1 MELKTQDATAPPAF
15 SQGNLRGYEQSLTSG
30 TGINH
35 AIFVDLLSSYMQVVF
50 GSISNASFFF
60 QPAKERGFI
69 MVHGRSKTPEQEARE
84 TIDKMLDQSGWDV
97 QDVEK
102 ANIHAKKGVALR
114 EFPLN
119 PGHGFADYLLYVDGK
134 AAGVIEAKKVGNTL
148 TGVEPQSDKYKT
160 GLPVDLPAWYRPLPF
175 CYQST
180 GIETRF
186 TNDLDP
192 VPCSRDI
199 FSFHRPETFEA
210 WLRDDGPVPSD
221 YAADPPII
229 YSKPSTLNLRLKQM
243 PELMEDGLWPAQII
257 AIRNLEKSLA
267 ENRLRALIQMA
278 TGSGK
283 TFTAINFIYRLIKFA
298 KARRVLFL
306 VDRGNLGRQTL
317 KEFQQYVSPYNNYK
331 FSEEYIVQR
340 LTSNALDKTARVCI
354 CTIQRLYAM
363 LRGADLPEVDEE
375 ESVQGLENVY
385 DEAPLIE
392 YNPTIPIETFDF
404 IITDECHR
412 SIYNLWRQV
421 LDYFDGYIIG
431 LTATPGKQTFGFF
444 NQNLVMEYGHEEAVA
459 DGVNVNYDV
468 YRIRTQITEQG
479 SNVESGYYV
488 DVRDRETRKVR
499 WEQLDEDLEYDANK
513 LDRDVVAED
522 QIRTVISTF
531 RDKLFTEIFPGR
543 TEVPKTLIFAKDDSH
558 AEDIVKIVREEF
570 AKGNDFAQ
578 KITYKTTGKKPEDLI
593 AEFRNSYHPRI
604 AVTVDMIATG
614 TDIKPL
620 EVVMFMRSVKS
631 RSFFEQMK
639 GRGVRVINKDDLKSV
654 TPDAKAKDHYIIVDA
669 VGVCERDKTDSK
681 PMDRKKAVSF
691 EKLLQAVSLGNI
703 DPNVISSI
711 AGRMARI
718 HKNISEED
726 AEKVIEV
733 ADGKSLGGLVSDLV
747 TALNPDNHVEK
758 AKQDNPDGDQPSEEQ
773 VKQAA
778 DSLIKDAVKPL
789 YDPDFRKLLLEIKK
803 KNDQIIDNVSSD
815 ALIEAAFSAEALDKA
830 KGMIESFKQFIKDNR
845 DEITALQILYSR
857 PYKAPLRYENIKELA
872 DTINKPPHHWT
883 EDNLWAAY
891 AALEKSK
898 VRGAGGARIM
908 TDLVSLVRYALE
920 QENELV
926 PFPEKVDSN
935 FKAWLA
941 QQGKKFDEEQTLWLK
956 MIKDH
961 IAGNLSIDTDDFEY
975 VPFSQEGGFGK
986 VYQLFGD
993 ELNNILDELNEALAA

>member
-1 MELKTQDATAPPAF
+1 MT
-15 SQGNLRGYEQSLTSG
+15 
-30 TGINH
+30 
-35 AIFVDLLSSYMQVVF
+35 
-50 GSISNASFFF
+50 
-60 QPAKERGFI
+60 
-69 MVHGRSKTPEQEARE
+69 KTPEEEARE
-84 TIDKMLDQSGWDV
+84 TIDSMLNASGWDV
-97 QDVEK
+97 QNVDN
-102 ANIHAKKGVALR
+102 ANIHATKGVAIG

-134 AAGVIEAKKVGNTL
+134 ATGVIEAKKVGNTL
-148 TGVEPQSDKYKT
+148 TGVEIQSDKYKT
-160 GLPVDLPAWYRPLPF
+160 GLPENLPAWYRPLPF

-180 GIETRF
+180 GVETRF

-192 VPCSRDI
+192 VPRSRDI
-199 FSFHRPETFEA
+199 FSFHRPETFEE
-210 WLRDDGPVPSD
+210 WLNDDTPVPREMV
-221 YAADPPII
+221 AEKQAPFG
-229 YSKPSTLNLRLKQM
+229 KPSTLNLRLKQM
-243 PELMEDGLWPAQII
+243 PELIEGGLWPAQIV
-257 AIRNLEKSLA
+257 AVKNLEKSLA
-267 ENRLRALIQMA
+267 ENRPRALIQMA

-306 VDRGNLGRQTL
+306 VDRGNLGKQTL

-340 LTSNALDKTARVCI
+340 LTSNTLDRTARVCI
-354 CTIQRLYAM
+354 CTIQRLYSM
-363 LRGADLPEVDEE
+363 LRGVDLPEVDEE
-375 ESVQGLENVY
+375 ESVNGLENVY
-385 DEAPLIE
+385 DEVPPIE
-392 YNPTIPIETFDF
+392 YNPAIPIETFDF

-431 LTATPGKQTFGFF
+431 LTATPSKQTFGFF
-444 NQNLVMEYGHEEAVA
+444 KQNLVMEYGHEEAVA

-488 DVRDRETRKVR
+488 DVRDRETREVR

-522 QIRTVISTF
+522 QIRTVVQTF

-593 AEFRNSYHPRI
+593 SEFRNSYNPRI

-620 EVVMFMRSVKS
+620 EVVMFMRSVRS

-681 PMDRKKAVSF
+681 PMDRKKSVSF
-691 EKLLQAVSLGNI
+691 EKLLQAISLGNI
-703 DPNVISSI
+703 DPNVISSV
-711 AGRMARI
+711 AARI
-718 HKNISEED
+718 ARINKNISEED

-733 ADGKSLGGLVSDLV
+733 TDGKSLGGLVSDLV
-747 TALNPDNHVEK
+747 DALNPDNHVELAC
-758 AKQDNPDGDQPSEEQ
+758 AKLSETGREAKPTEEDI
-773 VKQAA
+773 KQAA

-789 YDPDFRKLLLEIKK
+789 YNPDFRNLLLEIKR
-803 KNDQIIDNVSSD
+803 KNEQIIDNVSSD
-815 ALIEAAFSAEALDKA
+815 AVIEAAFSAEALEKA
-830 KGMIESFKQFIKDNR
+830 KGMIESFKQFIVDNKD
-845 DEITALQILYSR
+845 ELTALQILYSR
-857 PYKAPLRYENIKELA
+857 PYKSPLKYENIKELA

-898 VRGAGGARIM
+898 VRGASGVRIM
-908 TDLVSLVRYALE
+908 TDLVSLVRYALD

-926 PFPEKVDSN
+926 PFPEKVDTN

-941 QQGKKFDEEQTLWLK
+941 QQENKFDEKKLLWLE

-961 IAGNLSIDTDDFEY
+961 IAGNLSIEIDDFEY
-975 VPFSQEGGFGK
+975 VPFSQEGGLGK

-993 ELNNILDELNEALAA
+993 ELNDIIDELNEALAA

>member
-1 MELKTQDATAPPAF
+1 MT
-15 SQGNLRGYEQSLTSG
+15 
-30 TGINH
+30 
-35 AIFVDLLSSYMQVVF
+35 
-50 GSISNASFFF
+50 
-60 QPAKERGFI
+60 
-69 MVHGRSKTPEQEARE
+69 KTPEQEARE

-97 QDVEK
+97 QDVDNV
-102 ANIHAKKGVALR
+102 NIHASKGVSIR

-119 PGHGFADYLLYVDGK
+119 PGHGYADYLLYVDGK

-148 TGVEPQSDKYKT
+148 TGVEIQSDKYKT
-160 GLPVDLPAWYRPLPF
+160 GLPDNLPAWYRPLPF

-180 GIETRF
+180 GVETRF

-192 VPCSRDI
+192 VPRSRDV
-199 FSFHRPETFEA
+199 FSFHRPETFEE
-210 WLRDDGPVPSD
+210 WLNDDTSVPLEM
-221 YAADPPII
+221 AAEKQAP

-243 PELMEDGLWPAQII
+243 PELIEEGLWPAQII
-257 AIRNLEKSLA
+257 AVKNLEKSLA
-267 ENRLRALIQMA
+267 ENRPRALIQMA

-340 LTSNALDKTARVCI
+340 LTSKNLDKTARVCI
-354 CTIQRLYAM
+354 CTIQRLYSM
-363 LRGADLPEVDEE
+363 LRGEELPEVDEE

-385 DEAPLIE
+385 GEVPLIE
-392 YNPTIPIETFDF
+392 YNPAIPIETFDF
-404 IITDECHR
+404 VITDECHR

-431 LTATPGKQTFGFF
+431 LTATPSKQTFGFF
-444 NQNLVMEYGHEEAVA
+444 KQNLVMEYGHEEAVA

-479 SNVESGYYV
+479 STVESGYFV
-488 DVRDRETRKVR
+488 DVRDRETREIR
-499 WEQLDEDLEYDANK
+499 WDQLDEDLEYDANK

-522 QIRTVISTF
+522 QIRTIVRTF

-578 KITYKTTGKKPEDLI
+578 KITYKTFGKKPEDLI
-593 AEFRNSYHPRI
+593 AEFRNSYNPRI

-620 EVVMFMRSVKS
+620 EIVMFMRSLKS
-631 RSFFEQMK
+631 RSYFEQMK
-639 GRGVRVINKDDLKSV
+639 GRGVRIINNDDLKSV

-681 PMDRKKAVSF
+681 PMDRKKSVSF
-691 EKLLQAVSLGNI
+691 EKLLQAVSLGNT
-703 DPNVISSI
+703 DTNVISSV
-711 AGRMARI
+711 AARI
-718 HKNISEED
+718 ARINKNISQED
-726 AEKVIEV
+726 AEKIIKLT
-733 ADGKSLGGLVSDLV
+733 DGKSLGGLVSDLV
-747 TALNPDNHVEK
+747 NALNPDNQVEQ
-758 AKQDNPDGDQPSEEQ
+758 AKQDNPDVVKPTEEQ
-773 VKQAA
+773 IQQAA
-778 DSLIKDAVKPL
+778 KSLIKGAVKPL
-789 YDPDFRKLLLEIKK
+789 YNPDLRNLLLEIKK
-803 KNDQIIDNVSSD
+803 KNEQIIDNVSPD
-815 ALIEAAFSAEALDKA
+815 TVIEAAFSAEALEKA
-830 KGMIESFKQFIKDNR
+830 KGMVESFKQFIEDNR

-857 PYKAPLRYENIKELA
+857 PYKSPLKFENIKELA
-872 DTINKPPHHWT
+872 DTINNPPHHWT

-898 VRGAGGARIM
+898 VRGASGARIM

-926 PFPEKVDSN
+926 PFPEKVDAN

-941 QQGKKFDEEQTLWLK
+941 QQEKEFDEEKLHWLE

-961 IAGNLSIDTDDFEY
+961 IAGNLSIETDDFEY
-975 VPFSQEGGFGK
+975 APFSQEGGLGK

-993 ELNNILDELNEALAA
+993 ELNDILDELNEALAA

>member
-1 MELKTQDATAPPAF
+1 
-15 SQGNLRGYEQSLTSG
+15 LT
-30 TGINH
+30 
-35 AIFVDLLSSYMQVVF
+35 
-50 GSISNASFFF
+50 
-60 QPAKERGFI
+60 
-69 MVHGRSKTPEQEARE
+69 KTPEQEARE

-97 QDVEK
+97 QDVDN
-102 ANIHAKKGVALR
+102 ANIHAKKGVAIR

-119 PGHGFADYLLYVDGK
+119 KGHGYADYLMYVDGK

-148 TGVEPQSDKYKT
+148 TGVEIQSDKYKT
-160 GLPVDLPAWYRPLPF
+160 GLPDNLPAWYRPLPF

-180 GIETRF
+180 GVETRF

-192 VPCSRDI
+192 VPRSRDI
-199 FSFHRPETFEA
+199 FSFHRPETFEE
-210 WLRDDGPVPSD
+210 WLNDDTPVPLEK
-221 YAADPPII
+221 AAEKQTP
-229 YSKPSTLNLRLKQM
+229 YGKLSTLNLRLKQM
-243 PELMEDGLWPAQII
+243 PELIEEGLWPAQII
-257 AIRNLEKSLA
+257 AVKNLENSLSK
-267 ENRLRALIQMA
+267 NRPRALIQMA

-340 LTSNALDKTARVCI
+340 LTSKNLDKTARVCI
-354 CTIQRLYAM
+354 CTIQRLYSM
-363 LRGADLPEVDEE
+363 LRGEELPEVDEE

-385 DEAPLIE
+385 DEVPPIE
-392 YNPTIPIETFDF
+392 YNPAIPIETFDF

-431 LTATPGKQTFGFF
+431 LTATPSKQTFGFF
-444 NQNLVMEYGHEEAVA
+444 KQNLVMEYGHEEAVA

-479 SNVESGYYV
+479 SAVESGYYV
-488 DVRDRETRKVR
+488 DVRDRETREIR

-522 QIRTVISTF
+522 QIRTIVRTF

-543 TEVPKTLIFAKDDSH
+543 TDVPKTLIFAKDDSH

-578 KITYKTTGKKPEDLI
+578 KITYKTFGKKPEDLI
-593 AEFRNSYHPRI
+593 AEFRNSYNPRI

-620 EVVMFMRSVKS
+620 EIVMFMRSLKS
-631 RSFFEQMK
+631 RSYFEQMK
-639 GRGVRVINKDDLKSV
+639 GRGVRIINNDDLKSV

-681 PMDRKKAVSF
+681 PMDRKKSVSF
-691 EKLLQAVSLGNI
+691 EKLLQAVSFGNT
-703 DPNVISSI
+703 DPNVISSV
-711 AGRMARI
+711 AARI
-718 HKNISEED
+718 ARINKNISQED
-726 AEKVIEV
+726 AEKLI
-733 ADGKSLGGLVSDLV
+733 ALTDGKSLGGLVSDLV
-747 TALNPDNHVEK
+747 NALNPDNQVEQ
-758 AKQDNPDGDQPSEEQ
+758 AKQDNPDVDHPTKEQ
-773 VKQAA
+773 IQQAA
-778 DSLIKDAVKPL
+778 KSLIKGAVKPL
-789 YDPDFRKLLLEIKK
+789 YNPDLRNLLLEIKK
-803 KNDQIIDNVSSD
+803 KNEQIIDNVSPD
-815 ALIEAAFSAEALDKA
+815 TVIEAAFSAEALEKA
-830 KGMIESFKQFIKDNR
+830 KGMVESFKQFIEDNK

-857 PYKAPLRYENIKELA
+857 PYKSPLKFENIKELA

-898 VRGAGGARIM
+898 VRGASGARIM

-926 PFPEKVDSN
+926 PFPEKVDTN

-941 QQGKKFDEEQTLWLK
+941 QQEKEFDEEKLHWLE

-961 IAGNLSIDTDDFEY
+961 IAGNLSIETDDFEY
-975 VPFSQEGGFGK
+975 APFSQEGGLGK
-986 VYQLFGD
+986 IYQLFGD
-993 ELNNILDELNEALAA
+993 ELTDILDELNEALAA